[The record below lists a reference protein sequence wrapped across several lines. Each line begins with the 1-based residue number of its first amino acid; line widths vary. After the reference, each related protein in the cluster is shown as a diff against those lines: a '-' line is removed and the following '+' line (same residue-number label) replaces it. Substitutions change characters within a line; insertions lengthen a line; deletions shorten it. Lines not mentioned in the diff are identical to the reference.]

1 MAQAALTA
9 AEIEAELNVSLDV
22 EFSFIHAD
30 ALAAQLAPL
39 PQDELRF
46 ILDWVRRIAS
56 THLTL
61 AHQFALRAPEL
72 LQQMDRRLI
81 EAWAVHACDAY
92 DRQGLRAALQVIEQV
107 HNFVQI
113 RHEHSA
119 GALFEDIAP
128 VLANFLRGLS
138 GRRLRL
144 EQGEAAYTDSERI
157 FLPAVIV
164 QMATLDDNFRL
175 AKASVALLW
184 GQTRFG
190 SFRSDPAAACAGFAE
205 PERALA
211 HLQALETIRIE
222 ACLGRELPG
231 LYRVMQQLK
240 VQLGEALAPEWQA
253 LAAPLLAPGAALADS
268 LRLLPQAYA
277 LGEPPRFC
285 FGGELRPEA
294 VAACLAARVEKEKM
308 LLRVKLAELA
318 EDAESPSPSGRGA
331 RGEGEKP
338 RFETEINDNE
348 SLNFELTLDG
358 APIAPPQ
365 QVKELLTSIQL
376 DLGEIPDEYL
386 APAGPGD
393 YDPSLFAD
401 RATDPDAV
409 WQGTYHEEG
418 ALFYPEWDYKR
429 QHYRKNW
436 CVMREK
442 EVKPG
447 DPGFYRAT
455 LDKYAGLL
463 RGLRKSFEA
472 MRDEDRLEK
481 RQVHG
486 DEVDLDALVEAI
498 ADAADGREMSDRLF
512 TRLHRAERNIAV
524 AFMVDMSGSTRGW
537 INEAEREAL
546 ILLAESLERLGDR
559 YAIYGFSGQTR
570 KRCELFRIKTFD
582 EPYSEAVRARIA
594 GIEAQDYTRMG
605 FAIRHLAKLLNAV
618 SAKTRVLITLSDGK
632 PDDYFDGYRGP
643 YGIEDT
649 RMALVEARRSG
660 IHPFCITIDKEA
672 RDYLPHMYGAARY
685 IILDEVRL
693 LPMKVADIYRRLTR

>member
-1 MAQAALTA
+1 MAQAALSA

-22 EFSFIHAD
+22 EFSFIRAD
-30 ALAAQLAPL
+30 ELAAQLAPL
-39 PQDELRF
+39 PQEAQRF

-56 THLTL
+56 THLTI

-72 LQQMDRRLI
+72 LTHMDRRLI
-81 EAWAVHACDAY
+81 EAWAVHACDTY
-92 DRQGLRAALQVIEQV
+92 DREGLRPALQVVQQV

-119 GALFEDIAP
+119 GVLFEDIAP

-138 GRRLRL
+138 GRRLKL
-144 EQGEAAYTDSERI
+144 EQGDAAYTDSERV
-157 FLPAVIV
+157 FLPAVIA
-164 QMATLDDNFRL
+164 QMAQQEDNFRL
-175 AKASVALLW
+175 AKATVALLW

-190 SFRSDPAAACAGFAE
+190 SFRADLAQACAAFAD

-211 HLQALETIRIE
+211 HLQALENMRIE

-240 VQLGEALAPEWQA
+240 AQQGETLSNPWQA
-253 LAAPLLAPGAALADS
+253 LTAPLLAPGATLADS

-277 LGEPPRFC
+277 LDEPPRSC

-294 VAACLAARVEKEKM
+294 VAACMAARVEKEKM

-318 EDAESPSPSGRGA
+318 EDAEPPSPPEGGA
-331 RGEGEKP
+331 RGEGKP
-338 RFETEINDNE
+338 RFEAQKKDDEDTLE
-348 SLNFELTLDG
+348 FELTLDG

-386 APAGPGD
+386 VPAGPGD

-401 RATDPDAV
+401 RAADPDAV

-418 ALFYPEWDYKR
+418 ALFYPEWDYRR

-447 DPGFYRAT
+447 DPDFHRAT

-463 RGLRKSFEA
+463 RNLRKSFEA
-472 MRDEDRLEK
+472 LRDEDRLLK

-512 TRLHRAERNIAV
+512 MHMHRAERNIAV

-605 FAIRHLAKLLNAV
+605 FAIRHLSKLLNEV
-618 SAKTRVLITLSDGK
+618 QAKTRVLITLSDGK

-660 IHPFCITIDKEA
+660 IHPFCISIDKEA
-672 RDYLPHMYGAARY
+672 REYLPHMYGAARY

-693 LPMKVADIYRRLTR
+693 LPIKVADIYRRLTA